1 MENFSVQFQLD
12 DTDHKIISL
21 LESNGKLSNKEVAAQ
36 IGLSVTPTFERIKR
50 LERSGVIEGYSARIN
65 RKAIGKNLLVYCQVS
80 LKEHHLS
87 VLEQFEAE
95 IALFDEL
102 VYCHHIA
109 GDYDYCM
116 LIEIADMNEYQH
128 FLKQKLAGLPNIS
141 NVQSSFVMSVIK

>member
-1 MENFSVQFQLD
+1 MERNSSRLHLDEVDFKIVQ
-12 DTDHKIISL
+12 L
-21 LESNGKLSNKEVAAQ
+21 LETNGKLSNKEVAEK

-50 LERSGVIEGYSARIN
+50 LERNGVIEGYSAKIN
-65 RKAIGKNLLVYCQVS
+65 RKAIGKHLLVYCQVS
-80 LKEHHLS
+80 LKEHHLK

-95 IALFDEL
+95 IAQFEEL

-116 LIEIADMNEYQH
+116 LIEIGDMNEYQH